1 MNECSGFDY
10 EAWNILS
17 IYSIA
22 ARQAVAITSIACQKQ
37 TSLPSP
43 SAAKRTTSM
52 Q

>member
-1 MNECSGFDY
+1 MNECSVFDY
-10 EAWNILS
+10 EAWNFLS

-22 ARQAVAITSIACQKQ
+22 AHPAIEITSIACQAQ
-37 TSLPSP
+37 TLLPSP